1 MVRTKLTAKRL
12 TVPRAVLIATAAAAA
27 AAAKENPYQ
36 KFKIKTLLP
45 EQKTIEIKKKR

>member
-1 MVRTKLTAKRL
+1 M
-12 TVPRAVLIATAAAAA
+12 PRAVLIATAAAA